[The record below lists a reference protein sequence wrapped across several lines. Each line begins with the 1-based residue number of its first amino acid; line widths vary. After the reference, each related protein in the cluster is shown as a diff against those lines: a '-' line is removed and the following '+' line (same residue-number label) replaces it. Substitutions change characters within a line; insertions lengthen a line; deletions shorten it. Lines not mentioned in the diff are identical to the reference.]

1 MKFIPYIIAGL
12 SVVTALAANTT
23 SGASPIQKVSAMHQE
38 DESRLQI
45 KPEELPEAVKKT
57 LEEDKYKGWEISSV
71 YWVKSKM
78 EYYEV
83 LMVKETASKTFKFD
97 KEGKAVEEVKKG

>member
-1 MKFIPYIIAGL
+1 MKLIPYLIAGL
-12 SVVTALAANTT
+12 SIVTAFAANAI
-23 SGASPIQKVSAMHQE
+23 SGESITKVSATHQE
-38 DESRLQI
+38 DQSRLQI

-57 LEEDKYKGWEISSV
+57 LAEDKYKGWEISAV